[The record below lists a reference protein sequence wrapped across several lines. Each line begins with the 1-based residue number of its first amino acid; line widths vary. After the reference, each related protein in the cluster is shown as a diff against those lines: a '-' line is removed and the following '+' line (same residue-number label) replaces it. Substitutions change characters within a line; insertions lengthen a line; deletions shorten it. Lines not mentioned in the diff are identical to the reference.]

1 MTMALGLLQLDLRL
15 FLAAVSII
23 GLVIYAQSHAT
34 RRITRHGQSLRYPP
48 NTLPL
53 VGNGILFLQARQKL
67 FASFTRCIH
76 LTGPETLSISVPSL
90 PPGVIIS
97 SPTNLDYIF
106 RHEGIFQKGH
116 FFTHRSKD
124 LFGAGI
130 INVDGEL
137 WKLQRKAGLQF
148 LNRENLRV
156 LSEVTL
162 PALLDQSVRIL
173 KDAAESHTMLDL
185 QEVVHEIT
193 TQVMGRMAYGM
204 EMHVHDDFTKAF
216 EFASGATAERFQNP
230 LWQVTEVFTPSGY
243 RLRRS
248 IATIRSYGKRIV
260 ASAVSAREAGNVP
273 PLDKP
278 EEGALN
284 RVSGS
289 LIQSLLDSIGDEKL
303 VADSALNYLSAG
315 RDTVAQALTWTFYL
329 LMRHP
334 HVLQRLRD
342 TILTVDDSSSHE
354 NILDPQRLSPSNMPF
369 VLATFYE
376 TLRLYPPIPF
386 EIKQAQQDTTLPDG
400 TFLPAT
406 SVVVWCPWA
415 MGRSFDI
422 WGPDACDYRPER
434 WLSDDGQVQHRSAA
448 EFPVFNGGQRLC
460 LGKRMAEAMAVQVIA
475 VFVARFDFEPAYEG
489 ERESVS
495 SLTLPMRDGLPIR
508 IHSREKE

>member
-1 MTMALGLLQLDLRL
+1 MALLQLDLQVALILLSVLLLL
-15 FLAAVSII
+15 FLIRTSR
-23 GLVIYAQSHAT
+23 SP
-34 RRITRHGQSLRYPP
+34 RITRDGKPLRHPP

-67 FASFTRCIH
+67 FAWFTRCIH

-97 SPTNLDYIF
+97 SPANLDYIF
-106 RHEGIFQKGH
+106 RHEGVFQKGH
-116 FFTHRSKD
+116 FFTHRSND

-137 WKLQRKAGLQF
+137 WRLQRRAGLQF

-156 LSEVTL
+156 LTEVAL
-162 PALLDQSVRIL
+162 PALIDESVESL
-173 KDAAESHTMLDL
+173 ALAAERRKVVDL
-185 QEVVHEIT
+185 QEVLHEIT
-193 TQVMGRMAYGM
+193 TQVMGKMAYDM
-204 EMHVHDDFTKAF
+204 EMHVHDEFTKAF
-216 EFASGATAERFQNP
+216 EYASGATAERFQNP
-230 LWQVTEVFTPSGY
+230 LWQLTELITPAGY
-243 RLRRS
+243 RLRRA
-248 IATIRSYGKRIV
+248 ITAIRSHGKRIV
-260 ASAVSAREAGNVP
+260 SSAVAARQQNISKSPDTAE
-273 PLDKP
+273 K
-278 EEGALN
+278 GALDQ
-284 RVSGS
+284 VSGS
-289 LIQSLLDSIGDEKL
+289 LIHSLLDSIGDEKL

-334 HVLQRLRD
+334 HIFQNLRQAVLDHKGGMSIEEL
-342 TILTVDDSSSHE
+342 LS
-354 NILDPQRLSPSNMPF
+354 PQRLSPTNMPY
-369 VLATFYE
+369 VLAVFYE

-386 EIKQAQQDTTLPDG
+386 EIKQAQQDITLPDG

-422 WGPDACDYRPER
+422 WGRDACDYRPER
-434 WLSDDGQVQHRSAA
+434 WLSTDGQVQHRSAA

-460 LGKRMAEAMAVQVIA
+460 LGKKMAEAVAVQVIA
-475 VFVARFDFEPAYEG
+475 VFVVKFNFEPAYEG

-495 SLTLPMRDGLPIR
+495 SLTLPMRDGLPVHAHLR
-508 IHSREKE
+508 SYK

>member
-1 MTMALGLLQLDLRL
+1 
-15 FLAAVSII
+15 
-23 GLVIYAQSHAT
+23 
-34 RRITRHGQSLRYPP
+34 
-48 NTLPL
+48 
-53 VGNGILFLQARQKL
+53 
-67 FASFTRCIH
+67 

-97 SPTNLDYIF
+97 SPANLDYVF

-116 FFTHRSKD
+116 FFTHRSQD

-137 WKLQRKAGLQF
+137 WKLQRRAGLQF

-156 LSEVTL
+156 LTEVAL
-162 PALLDQSVRIL
+162 PALLQDSVRTL
-173 KDAAESHTMLDL
+173 RNATEKRLPLDL

-193 TQVMGRMAYGM
+193 TQVMGRMAYDM

-230 LWQVTEVFTPSGY
+230 LWQLTELVSPSGY
-243 RLRRS
+243 KLRRS
-248 IATIRSYGKRIV
+248 INIIRSYGKRIV
-260 ASAVSAREAGNVP
+260 SNAISARQNATAE
-273 PLDKP
+273 LSDKTDH
-278 EEGALN
+278 GALDQ
-284 RVSGS
+284 VSGS

-334 HVLQRLRD
+334 NVFQKLREV
-342 TILTVDDSSSHE
+342 ILEPRDSVSLEKLLTS
-354 NILDPQRLSPSNMPF
+354 QYLSPTNIPY
-369 VLATFYE
+369 VLAVFYE

-400 TFLPAT
+400 TFLPDT

-434 WLSDDGQVQHRSAA
+434 WLSEDGQVQHRSAA

-460 LGKRMAEAMAVQVIA
+460 LGKKMAEAMAVQVIA
-475 VFVARFDFEPAYEG
+475 MFVVKFDFEPAYEG

-495 SLTLPMRDGLPIR
+495 SLTLPMRGGLPVYVHVR
-508 IHSREKE
+508 SEE